1 MTNPF
6 NGSTIYNYSN
16 IILSSYDRCG
26 SHYSRSSFWRD
37 RYSSGAEGFTISGKR
52 TEGYR
57 VWIFRTRGD
66 LYLIFFS
73 TQRLDA
79 SNLFFLFSFHVEHVE
94 EEFVLAQQ
102 ELKRDLSNRHVQLI
116 AIGGT
121 IGTGL
126 FLGSGKAIQSAGPS
140 IIFAYLLVGIALFFV
155 MRALGELLLSKAG
168 YQSITDIAEDYLGS
182 WASFVT
188 GWTYWFCWIM
198 TAMADVI
205 AVGVYV
211 NYWFDIPQWIPA
223 LICLVILL
231 GFNLLTVKLFGEL
244 EFWFALIKVI
254 TILALIAVGVILLV
268 IGFNTDAGPVTV
280 TNLWENGGFFPNG
293 MSGFLL
299 SLQMVIFAYV
309 GVELIGVSAAET
321 SNPQKNIPSA
331 INKIPLRI
339 LFFYVGAIIVLLC
352 INPWMELTAAES
364 PFVKTF
370 GLIGVPVAAGIINFV
385 VLTSAAS
392 ACNSGMFSTSRIL
405 FNLSKGKQAPAR
417 LGRLNRNHVPSSAL
431 LVSTVVV
438 SVGALLSK
446 LIPDQAFGIV
456 TTISAICFIW
466 VWGIILVCH
475 ILYRRKRPDLHE
487 KSNFKAPFTPLVN
500 YLVLVLFAAILVIM
514 LFADET
520 RPALLLTPLWFVILF
535 AVYRIRQKASLSS

>member
-1 MTNPF
+1 M
-6 NGSTIYNYSN
+6 
-16 IILSSYDRCG
+16 
-26 SHYSRSSFWRD
+26 
-37 RYSSGAEGFTISGKR
+37 E
-52 TEGYR
+52 
-57 VWIFRTRGD
+57 
-66 LYLIFFS
+66 
-73 TQRLDA
+73 QR
-79 SNLFFLFSFHVEHVE
+79 
-94 EEFVLAQQ
+94 

-126 FLGSGKAIQSAGPS
+126 FLGSGKAIQLAGPS
-140 IIFAYLLVGIALFFV
+140 IIFAYLIVGIALFFV

-168 YQSITDIAEDYLGS
+168 YQSLTDIAEEYLGP

-211 NYWFDIPQWIPA
+211 KYWFNIPQWIPA
-223 LICLVILL
+223 LICVIILL
-231 GFNLLTVKLFGEL
+231 GLNLLTVKLFGEL

-254 TILALIAVGVILLV
+254 TILALIIIGVILLV
-268 IGFNTDAGPVTV
+268 MGFKTDAGSVTV
-280 TNLWENGGFFPNG
+280 QNLWNHGGLFPNG
-293 MSGFLL
+293 VSGFLL
-299 SLQMVIFAYV
+299 SFQMVIFAYV
-309 GVELIGVSAAET
+309 GVELVGVSAAET

-339 LFFYVGAIIVLLC
+339 LFFYVGALIVLLF
-352 INPWMELTAAES
+352 INPWMELNAAES

-370 GLIGVPVAAGIINFV
+370 SLVGIPLAAGIINFV

-405 FNLSKGKQAPAR
+405 YNLSKNDQGPSKFAK
-417 LGRLNRNHVPSSAL
+417 LNKNHVPSNGL
-431 LVSTVVV
+431 FVSTLVI
-438 SVGALLSK
+438 SAGALLSK

-466 VWGIILVCH
+466 VWSIILICH
-475 ILYRRKRPDLHE
+475 LRYKKTRPQLHE
-487 KSNFKAPFTPLVN
+487 ASAFKAPLTPFIN
-500 YLVLVLFAAILVIM
+500 YVVLALFAVILVIM
-514 LFADET
+514 LFSDAT
-520 RPALLLTPLWFVILF
+520 RPALLLTPVWFILLF
-535 AVYRIRQKASLSS
+535 IFYWTRRKKKINL